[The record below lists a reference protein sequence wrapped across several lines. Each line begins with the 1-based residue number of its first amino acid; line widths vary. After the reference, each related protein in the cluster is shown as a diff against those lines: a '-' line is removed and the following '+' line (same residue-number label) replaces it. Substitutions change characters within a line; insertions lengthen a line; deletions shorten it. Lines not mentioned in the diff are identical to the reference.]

1 MVGVEAG
8 RIDLRWEMAS
18 GGNLEFACRYQRKMG
33 EKRGSIMITSQVHL
47 KNDRP
52 TDRSNGQNI
61 TPRTHIYA
69 YIKETSEV
77 KHYT

>member
-1 MVGVEAG
+1 
-8 RIDLRWEMAS
+8 
-18 GGNLEFACRYQRKMG
+18 
-33 EKRGSIMITSQVHL
+33 MITSQVHL